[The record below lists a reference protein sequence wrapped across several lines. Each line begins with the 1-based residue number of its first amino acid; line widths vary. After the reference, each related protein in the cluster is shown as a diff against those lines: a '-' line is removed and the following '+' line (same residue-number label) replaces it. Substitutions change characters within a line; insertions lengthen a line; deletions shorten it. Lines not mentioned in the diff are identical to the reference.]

1 MVKADIAPHTAK
13 MSAVVAEAEA
23 DLLSSLLPDP
33 AALDLSDRVLRLCRQ
48 SANLSVVGRQLFAY
62 GKAEMSP
69 IDCVKIWP
77 ASDTS

>member
-1 MVKADIAPHTAK
+1 MAMVKADIAPHTAK

-62 GKAEMSP
+62 LMRAKPKCRPSTA
-69 IDCVKIWP
+69 
-77 ASDTS
+77 